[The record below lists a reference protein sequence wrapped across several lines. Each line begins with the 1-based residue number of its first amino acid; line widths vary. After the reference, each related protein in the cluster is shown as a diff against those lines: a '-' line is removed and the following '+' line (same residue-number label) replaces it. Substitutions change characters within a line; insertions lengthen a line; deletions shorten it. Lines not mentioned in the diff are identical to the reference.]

1 MTQKY
6 YSKAPIVEAIVDI
19 QVKME
24 EGFSH
29 EALQAVHSRLSE
41 RFPTKQPIQMFQVDM
56 PLGAQVEGEM
66 QLSPLKK
73 SELGLRL
80 TSEDNF
86 RILQVREN
94 GFAYS
99 HLPPYTSWEVLRAE
113 AHEAWCIFVELCKP
127 KTVVRCALRFVN
139 RIEIP
144 KPSVELRDYF
154 CLYPE
159 VPPGIPQDVSGM
171 FMQLQ
176 MPQKDLEGIAIVNQ
190 AVAEPTSPGT
200 VSVLL
205 DFDLFQVREYAPED
219 EAIWHYLDKLR
230 DRKNELFEACI
241 TDETRR
247 LIN

>member
-1 MTQKY
+1 MTQKH

-19 QVKME
+19 QVKMA

-29 EALQAVHSRLSE
+29 EALNAVHAKLRD
-41 RFPTKQPIQMFQVDM
+41 RFPTKSPIQMVQMGIAPD
-56 PLGAQVEGEM
+56 AQTKGEPQFSSSKM
-66 QLSPLKK
+66 D
-73 SELGLRL
+73 LGLRL
-80 TSEDNF
+80 TNKDNS

-94 GFAYS
+94 GFTYS
-99 HLPPYTSWEVLRAE
+99 HLPKYTSWEVLRAE
-113 AHEAWCIFVELCKP
+113 AYEAWCIFVELCKP
-127 KTVVRCALRFVN
+127 QTVVRCALRVVN

-144 KPSVELRDYF
+144 KPSIELRDYF
-154 CLYPE
+154 YLYPE
-159 VPPGIPQDVSGM
+159 IPKGIPQDVSGM

-176 MPQKDLEGIAIVNQ
+176 MPQKDLEGIAIINQ
-190 AVAEPTSPGT
+190 AVVEPASPGT

-219 EAIWHYLDKLR
+219 ETIWHFLDKLR

-247 LIN
+247 LID

>member
-1 MTQKY
+1 MIQKH

-19 QVKME
+19 QVKMA

-29 EALQAVHSRLSE
+29 EAFNAVHSKLSDS
-41 RFPTKQPIQMFQVDM
+41 FPTKLPIQMVQMGMEPD
-56 PLGAQVEGEM
+56 AQAEGNL
-66 QLSPLKK
+66 QFSSSKTD
-73 SELGLRL
+73 LGLWL
-80 TSEDNF
+80 TNKDNS

-94 GFAYS
+94 GFTYS

-113 AHEAWCIFVELCKP
+113 AYEAWGIFVELCNP
-127 KTVVRCALRFVN
+127 QIVTRCALRFVN

-144 KPSVELRDYF
+144 KPSIELHDYF
-154 CLYPE
+154 YLYPE
-159 VPPGIPQDVSGM
+159 IPKGIPQDVSGM

-176 MPQKDLEGIAIVNQ
+176 MPQKDLEGIATINQ

-247 LIN
+247 LID

>member
-1 MTQKY
+1 MTQKH
-6 YSKAPIVEAIVDI
+6 YSKAPIVEAIIDI
-19 QVKME
+19 QVKMA

-29 EALQAVHSRLSE
+29 EALNAVHSKLSE
-41 RFPTKQPIQMFQVDM
+41 RFPTKAPIQMFQMDM
-56 PLGAQVEGEM
+56 EPDVQVEGEM
-66 QLSPLKK
+66 QFSSSKT
-73 SELGLRL
+73 EIGLRL
-80 TSEDNF
+80 TSTDNS
-86 RILQVREN
+86 RILQVREM
-94 GFAYS
+94 GFTYS

-113 AHEAWCIFVELCKP
+113 AHEAWHIFVEQCKP
-127 KTVVRCALRFVN
+127 QTVVRCALRFVN

-144 KPSVELRDYF
+144 KPSIELRDYF

-159 VPPGIPQDVSGM
+159 VPKGIPQDVSGM

-205 DFDLFQVREYAPED
+205 DFDLFQVREYTPED
-219 EAIWHYLDKLR
+219 ESIWHYLDKLR

-247 LIN
+247 LID